1 MGLRNAVID
10 TVFAGEKDPLAH
22 IIKRTK
28 GTAVS
33 PDGVITAKE
42 GILLVMD
49 YNGNDADDDVYINT
63 DGSTAW
69 TLLYDASVRGHLYA

>member
-1 MGLRNAVID
+1 MSLRRQVIN
-10 TVFAGEKDPLAH
+10 TVFVGETDPLTN

-33 PDGVITAKE
+33 PDGVVKAVE
-42 GILLVMD
+42 GTFLVMD

-69 TLLYDASVRGHLYA
+69 TLIYDASVRGHLY